1 MSLSPNSELPAMIN
15 VMITWHERAVPPP
28 RPPNTH
34 SSANFLD
41 CRKVDPDN
49 VVISARHPVRPS
61 NYSSIVGKV
70 GSSTVEEKAETP
82 EMERRKIHM
91 GSQRMGEDDQAILL
105 AHCHA
110 NYTTRRQVVAVEEKA
125 KVKVGQKAEAEA
137 KMLRRRY

>member
-1 MSLSPNSELPAMIN
+1 MNLSPNSEVPAMIN
-15 VMITWHERAVPPP
+15 VMITWHERAVPPL

-41 CRKVDPDN
+41 YRKVDSDN

-61 NYSSIVGKV
+61 SYSSIAGKV
-70 GSSTVEEKAETP
+70 GFSTVEEKAATL

-105 AHCHA
+105 AHFHA
-110 NYTTRRQVVAVEEKA
+110 NCTMRRQVVAVEAKA

-137 KMLRRRY
+137 KMLKRLY